1 MSKARILIADD
12 TAMFRAMLR
21 DSLERAGYEVVGEA
35 QNGAEAI
42 ELFEELGPDLVAM
55 DLVMPETNGI
65 VAMQRILEKNPDAVI
80 LGCSALGQE
89 RFVSQALEAGAV
101 GFIPKP
107 FDEEKVLAAI
117 GSALADRN
125 EAPG

>member
-1 MSKARILIADD
+1 VSKARILIADD

-42 ELFEELGPDLVAM
+42 DQYEKFVPDLVAM

-65 VAMQRILEKNPDAVI
+65 MAIQTIRERYPEARI

-89 RFVSQALEAGAV
+89 KFVNQALQAGAV
-101 GFIPKP
+101 GFISKP
-107 FDEEKVLAAI
+107 FDEEKVLTAV
-117 GSALADRN
+117 GDALAGRPIG
-125 EAPG
+125 PG

>member
-42 ELFEELGPDLVAM
+42 DQYEKFVPDLVAM

-65 VAMQRILEKNPDAVI
+65 MAIQTIRERYPEARI

-89 RFVSQALEAGAV
+89 KFVNQALQAGAV
-101 GFIPKP
+101 GFISKP
-107 FDEEKVLAAI
+107 FDEEKVLTAV
-117 GSALADRN
+117 GDALAGRPIG
-125 EAPG
+125 PG